1 MSSIL
6 KALKKLEN
14 ERATR
19 QPDALKIDSDILRSD
34 PPSGNSGIGKILVAL
49 LLIAGGAGATYLLMT
64 RTLSPEKNGAAVP
77 RLAVTSPQ
85 TATPRPA
92 LPPAQIP
99 AEIPPPAIVT
109 VPAQPLKTE
118 RVVAPLRKAA
128 TPTQTVKANLPAKD
142 ASVHKPVAVVTQK
155 AAAPS
160 NTPSNKSAPE
170 AAQKPAIRVNGI
182 AWQNSSADSMAII
195 NGVAVSNGKV
205 IEGVEVEEIQKD
217 RVRFSYHGEKFEIP
231 LGQSNR

>member
-14 ERATR
+14 ERAIR
-19 QPDALKIDSDILRSD
+19 QPDALKIDSDILRPD

-49 LLIAGGAGATYLLMT
+49 LLIAGGAGATYLLMA
-64 RTLSPEKNGAAVP
+64 RNLSPEKNGAART
-77 RLAVTSPQ
+77 RLAATSSQ
-85 TATPRPA
+85 TATPRPV

-109 VPAQPLKTE
+109 VPAQPLKPE
-118 RVVAPLRKAA
+118 RVVTPPRKAT
-128 TPTQTVKANLPAKD
+128 TPTQAVKTNQRGKD
-142 ASVHKPVAVVTQK
+142 APTHKPVTAVTQK
-155 AAAPS
+155 TAAPS
-160 NTPSNKSAPE
+160 NKPVPE

>member
-14 ERATR
+14 EKATR
-19 QPDALKIDSDILRSD
+19 QPDSLKIDSDILRSD
-34 PPSGNSGIGKILVAL
+34 PPSGVSFVTIILL
-49 LLIAGGAGATYLLMT
+49 SFLLIAGGAGATYLFMM
-64 RTLSPEKNGAAVP
+64 RTPSQKKNVSSAQLPVI
-77 RLAVTSPQ
+77 SPQ
-85 TATPRPA
+85 PPAQPVQSQSATIPTET
-92 LPPAQIP
+92 LPPAVVI
-99 AEIPPPAIVT
+99 
-109 VPAQPLKTE
+109 VPASKSNAEVTAQQPLK
-118 RVVAPLRKAA
+118 LKK
-128 TPTQTVKANLPAKD
+128 QLQSVKIP
-142 ASVHKPVAVVTQK
+142 PVSDVSTHRQ
-155 AAAPS
+155 AAAE
-160 NTPSNKSAPE
+160 NN
-170 AAQKPAIRVNGI
+170 KPATTSKTNTQETASIPTLRVNGI